1 MNRDQHKNKLYGI
14 TKQVRNAIKAQA
26 IQGYESVL
34 CSAHLSRRG
43 KKLNGIDKAAPENFS
58 KLMRD
63 FVASEEPD
71 KMRVELRGDKEEILW
86 SKTYQ
91 LDIEPEIQMPANE
104 EFRGLGQAEVTE
116 LVNQKLQEIRRSDE
130 LEELRSYRDD
140 LENEN
145 NQLKSQLQE
154 LEGIV
159 DAKKNIEYY
168 SNIIG
173 LALPGLAKM
182 LNKTGLGGTL
192 GMLAGIED
200 QQVATGDAPKE
211 KGQRETIIDLVT
223 EFMQGLDDAHLGH
236 LYLVFV
242 ELSNNP
248 ALIGTLLSHLSQK
261 QDTI

>member
-1 MNRDQHKNKLYGI
+1 MYGI
-14 TKQVRNAIKAQA
+14 AKQVRNAIKAQS
-26 IQGYESVL
+26 IQGYEGIL

-43 KKLNGIDKAAPENFS
+43 KKLNGIDRAAPENFS

-71 KMRVELRGDKEEILW
+71 KMRIELRGDKEEILW

-91 LDIEPEIQMPANE
+91 LDIEPEIKLPVQE

-116 LVNQKLQEIRRSDE
+116 LVNQKIQEIRKSNE
-130 LEELRSYRDD
+130 LEELRQGRED
-140 LENEN
+140 LEQEN
-145 NQLKSQLQE
+145 GELKAQLQE

-159 DAKKNIEYY
+159 EAKKNIEYY

-182 LNKTGLGGTL
+182 LNTTGLGSTL
-192 GMLAGIED
+192 GMLAGVE
-200 QQVATGDAPKE
+200 QPQEETSTNEQP
-211 KGQRETIIDLVT
+211 KGQRETIIELAT
-223 EFMQGLDDAHLGH
+223 EYMESLDDTQLGH

-248 ALIGTLLSHLSQK
+248 ALITTLLSNLTNQE
-261 QDTI
+261 QNI